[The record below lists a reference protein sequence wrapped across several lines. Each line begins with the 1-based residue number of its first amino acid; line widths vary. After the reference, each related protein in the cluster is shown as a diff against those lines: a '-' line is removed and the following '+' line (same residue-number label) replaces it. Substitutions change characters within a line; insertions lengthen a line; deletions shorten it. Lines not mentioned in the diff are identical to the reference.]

1 MKTGHYQIITLVFFV
16 LLLLSL
22 AFTIIPNTEQKKYDK
37 VCKGAG
43 LDYAKLD
50 LTFAQFQCCKIHKVS
65 DPQLNMTSQVEGC
78 TKSYDFV
85 NGN

>member
-22 AFTIIPNTEQKKYDK
+22 AFTIIPNNEQEKYDRL
-37 VCKGAG
+37 CKGVG

-50 LTFAQFQCCKIHKVS
+50 LPFAQFQCCTIHKVS
-65 DPQLNMTSQVEGC
+65 DPQLKMTYEVEGC
-78 TKSYDFV
+78 SSSYDFV